1 VMGTAGGIT
10 SLISYPALLAVGI
23 APFSANV
30 TNVVA
35 LIGSFPG
42 AALGSRPELRGQA
55 PWLRRW
61 ALVAAAGGALGVALL
76 LLTPS
81 SLFSRIVP
89 FLLLAAA
96 VTLLAQPR
104 ISRWHRARAH
114 HEGDAL
120 LAVGLFGVSLYC
132 GYFGAGSGIMVL
144 VLLLL
149 TVDEDFPRANA
160 LKNMILGVATGI
172 AAAAL
177 LIFGPVHLAAAV
189 ALGSGVLVGS
199 VVGPSVTRHAS
210 SNLLRR
216 GAGILGVGLA
226 VWLFVTPNA

>member
-1 VMGTAGGIT
+1 MGTAGGIT

-23 APFSANV
+23 APLPANV

-61 ALVAAAGGALGVALL
+61 ALVAASGGGLGVTLL
-76 LLTPS
+76 LLTPD

-89 FLLLAAA
+89 FLLLTAAL
-96 VTLLAQPR
+96 TLLAQPR
-104 ISRWHRARAH
+104 ISRWHNARAH
-114 HEGDAL
+114 RDDHTL
-120 LAVGLFGVSLYC
+120 LAVGLFSVSLYC

-149 TVDEDFPRANA
+149 TVDEDFARANA

-172 AAAAL
+172 AAATL
-177 LIFGPVHLAAAV
+177 LVFGPVHLVAAI
-189 ALGSGVLVGS
+189 ALGIGVLLGS
-199 VVGPSVTRHAS
+199 VVGPSVARRVS
-210 SNLLRR
+210 SNVLRVA
-216 GAGILGVGLA
+216 AGILGVGLA
-226 VWLFVTPNA
+226 AWLFVTSNA